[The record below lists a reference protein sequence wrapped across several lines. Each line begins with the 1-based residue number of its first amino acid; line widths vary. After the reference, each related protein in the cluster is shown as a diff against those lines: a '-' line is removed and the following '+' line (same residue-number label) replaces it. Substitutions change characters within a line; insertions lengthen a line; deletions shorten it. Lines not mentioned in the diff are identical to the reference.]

1 MAHVVTADCTKDMA
15 CAKVCPNNCIYD
27 AGAQV
32 VINADECMDCGLCA
46 QECPVN
52 AIFPADEVPG
62 DKKASVDVNKN
73 FFAGKSAG
81 DLDKARVPA

>member
-1 MAHVVTADCTKDMA
+1 MAHVVTADCTKEMA

-46 QECPVN
+46 QECPVS
-52 AIFPADEVPG
+52 AIFPADDVPG
-62 DKKASVDVNKN
+62 DKKASLEVAQT
-73 FFAGKSAG
+73 FFVGKSS
-81 DLDKARVPA
+81 DELDKVRIPA

>member
-27 AGAQV
+27 AGGQV
-32 VINADECMDCGLCA
+32 VINPDECMDCGLCA
-46 QECPVN
+46 QECPVT
-52 AIFPADEVPG
+52 AIFPADDVPG

-73 FFAGKSAG
+73 FFAGKSAA
-81 DLDKARVPA
+81 DLDKARVTA